1 MGGSQGSSVDPN
13 LLGHCPEEHKGWS
26 SSSLAYLKLS
36 LTEALN
42 LVDTTVNNQNG
53 ERAFCTN
60 SEKYANKNSQTFY
73 FVYS

>member
-13 LLGHCPEEHKGWS
+13 LSDHCPEEHKGRS

-42 LVDTTVNNQNG
+42 LVDTTVNNQMLKELFVQTQEKMLIKKPNLL
-53 ERAFCTN
+53 FCL
-60 SEKYANKNSQTFY
+60 K
-73 FVYS
+73 